1 MERNL
6 NDIIPPSRRRALL
19 GEDAP
24 VYTPR
29 TDPYQ
34 PPTPPTKRMPQGGR
48 RKFPLGTA
56 LIALVVI
63 LLSAG
68 ALYVFSKA
76 RVTVVPVTRNVTVSG
91 EFIATNGSGTLPFAV
106 IQVEKVATK
115 DVKSEGTETVNQAA
129 QGTIVISN
137 MQAAPQQ
144 LIKNTRFETS
154 DGRIF
159 RIHDSI
165 VVPAAKQEVP
175 GTLSVTVYAD
185 ATGDSYNVGPG
196 SYTIPGL
203 KGSKAFD
210 LVTAKSSEAMTG
222 GFSGM
227 RPTVAEATKE
237 QEYEA
242 LKKLLAEQIQAD
254 IAAKVSDDYILLPG
268 ASFITYVAQPD
279 APGAGGTLTL
289 GQMVV
294 ATVVVFPK
302 DALASS
308 IAYAT
313 DGTYTGQKVTITKA
327 DGLTL
332 ASATGSAPG
341 NADQE
346 FNFSLEGKT
355 NILWHVDGPTIA
367 SAVAGQSRSVA
378 ETSLTGFPEIDH
390 ATLLLRPFWASSFP
404 SDPSKIQV
412 VVSEPSSTR

>member
-19 GEDAP
+19 GDEAP
-24 VYTPR
+24 AYTPPAQSYPSKAPR
-29 TDPYQ
+29 ARAP
-34 PPTPPTKRMPQGGR
+34 RGGG

-56 LIALVVI
+56 IIALIVI
-63 LLSAG
+63 MLSAG

-76 RVTVVPVTRNVTVSG
+76 RVTVVPVTRQVSVSG
-91 EFIATNGSGTLPFAV
+91 QFIATNGSGALPFAV
-106 IQVEKVATK
+106 IQVEKTATK

-154 DGRIF
+154 NGLIF

-165 VVPAAKQEVP
+165 VVPASKGDVP

-185 ATGDSYNVGPG
+185 ATGDGYNIPAGTF
-196 SYTIPGL
+196 TIPGL

-222 GFSGM
+222 GFSGP
-227 RPTVAEATKE
+227 RPTVAQATKDK
-237 QEYEA
+237 EYES
-242 LKKLLAEQIQAD
+242 LKALLAEQIKSD
-254 IAAKVSDDYILLPG
+254 IQTKVSEDYVLLPG
-268 ASFITYVAQPD
+268 ASFISYVAQPD

-289 GQMVV
+289 GEKVV

-302 DALASS
+302 SALASS

-313 DGTYTGQKVTITKA
+313 DGTYTGQSVTITNA
-327 DGLTL
+327 DTLTL
-332 ASATGSAPG
+332 TSATGSAPG
-341 NADQE
+341 GADQE
-346 FNFSLEGKT
+346 FNFTLEGAAT
-355 NILWHVDGPTIA
+355 ILWHVDAPTIA
-367 SAVAGQSRSVA
+367 SAVAGKSRSVA

-404 SDPSKIQV
+404 ADPTKIQV
-412 VVSEPSSTR
+412 VVAEPSSAK